1 MSIYRGLAMTVAG
14 SDSGGGAGIQAD
26 LKTFAAL
33 KVFGTSA
40 ITAIT
45 VQNSLGVHGI
55 HAVPPK
61 IVIDQMKAVLSDFKI
76 GAVKTGMLGNSE
88 TIEAVCE
95 GIKYCSVDKL
105 VVDPVMVAQSGDSL
119 LEDSAVQAIK
129 EELLPLALLVTPNV
143 PEAEK
148 LTGLSVS
155 DVQGM
160 IHAASAIGEMG
171 PKAVLIKGGHLSG
184 DTMNDVLW
192 ISGKTVTFSSPRI
205 DTENNHGT
213 GCTLSAAIA
222 AELAAGCDLETAV
235 ERGRAYL
242 RLALENGFKPGK
254 GYGPTGHC
262 VTPNWIK
269 EGLSER

>member
-33 KVFGTSA
+33 RVFGTSA

-55 HAVPPK
+55 HVIPPQM
-61 IVIDQMKAVLSDFKI
+61 VIDQMKAVLSDFKI
-76 GAVKTGMLGNSE
+76 GAVKTGMLTNTE
-88 TIEAVCE
+88 TINAVCE
-95 GIKYCSVDKL
+95 GLRACPVNKL

-119 LEDSAVQAIK
+119 MEDSSVLAIK
-129 EELLPLALLVTPNV
+129 EQLLPLTYLVTPNV

-148 LTGLSVS
+148 LTGLEVS

-160 IHAASAIGEMG
+160 IYAASAIGDMG
-171 PKAVLIKGGHLSG
+171 PKAVLVKGGHLPG

-192 ISGKTVTFSSPRI
+192 IDGKTITFSSPRI

-213 GCTLSAAIA
+213 GCTLSAAIT
-222 AELAAGCDLETAV
+222 AELAAGCSLEDAI
-235 ERGRAYL
+235 ERGRIYL
-242 RLALENGFKPGK
+242 RLALANGFKPGA

-262 VTPNWIK
+262 VTPPWLM
-269 EGLSER
+269 EGESEK